1 MDGAADTDGAE
12 DKLGLADGDADVEG
26 ADDKLGVTLG
36 ELDRDGKEEGRVD
49 GESLASCR
57 DRRLFR

>member
-12 DKLGLADGDADVEG
+12 DILGLADGDADVEG
-26 ADDKLGVTLG
+26 ADEGKL
-36 ELDRDGKEEGRVD
+36 D

-57 DRRLFR
+57 DRRLLR